1 MQFSGILKLSRLFRI
16 AWAELEDSSN
26 PDARAGT
33 QVKQKPQ
40 RGDGTCK
47 AVAQTAANSVN
58 WQAD

>member
-1 MQFSGILKLSRLFRI
+1 MCFSIKIHAFFRI

-26 PDARAGT
+26 PDARSGT
-33 QVKQKPQ
+33 QVKQNPQ